1 MTLARRFTAFLSA
14 LMIFAL
20 VGCAQNDDGQRRA
33 TGQYIDD
40 TVVTAKVKSALIAD
54 PELKAADIQVDTYR
68 GTVQLSG
75 FVASPEQV
83 AKAER
88 VARDIEGVQEVK
100 NVISLRQ

>member
-20 VGCAQNDDGQRRA
+20 VGCAQTEGQNRA
-33 TGQYIDD
+33 AGQYIDD
-40 TVVTAKVKSALIAD
+40 TVVTAKVKSALVAD
-54 PELKAADIQVDTYR
+54 PELNAADIQVDTYK

-83 AKAER
+83 VKAER
-88 VARDIEGVQEVK
+88 VAREIEGVQEVK